1 MLDSVLR
8 LMYSVCIKSE
18 RGIVMA
24 RIQIS
29 MDDDVLK
36 RVDDFAK
43 HAALS
48 RSAFLSMAAVDYIN
62 AKEKAP
68 LITSAFSSMA
78 ALVDS
83 RVKGE
88 ISQDEFRLRLD
99 GLGQSVKELGE

>member
-1 MLDSVLR
+1 
-8 LMYSVCIKSE
+8 
-18 RGIVMA
+18 MA

-36 RVDDFAK
+36 RVDEFAK
-43 HAALS
+43 RAALS

-78 ALVDS
+78 ALLDA
-83 RVKGE
+83 RVKMSFSFGLMDW
-88 ISQDEFRLRLD
+88 ISLSRN
-99 GLGQSVKELGE
+99 LGNEKRAPLQRCSPKL

>member
-1 MLDSVLR
+1 
-8 LMYSVCIKSE
+8 
-18 RGIVMA
+18 MA
-24 RIQIS
+24 RIQVS

-36 RVDDFAK
+36 RVEEFAK
-43 HAALS
+43 RAALS

-78 ALVDS
+78 ALLDA

-88 ISQDEFRLRLD
+88 ISQDEFQLRLD
-99 GLGQSVKELGE
+99 GLDQSVKELGK